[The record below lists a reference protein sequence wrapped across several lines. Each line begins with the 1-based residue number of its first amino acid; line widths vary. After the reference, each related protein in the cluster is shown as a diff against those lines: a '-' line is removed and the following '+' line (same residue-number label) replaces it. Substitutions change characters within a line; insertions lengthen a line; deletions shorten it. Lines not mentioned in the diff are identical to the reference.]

1 MPLLLSRQL
10 RDDRGN
16 VLATIPSSCRLFGAS
31 VGVARA
37 SRVEGTRG
45 EAGECVQIS
54 SKLSVPV
61 KQKSSKIYIVALIS
75 DIGAYS
81 EGVLVSFKCTPSRAV
96 VYTEEGDRFIA
107 RARSSRRAR
116 GYNGPLRPAR
126 A

>member
-1 MPLLLSRQL
+1 MF
-10 RDDRGN
+10 D
-16 VLATIPSSCRLFGAS
+16 AS

-37 SRVEGTRG
+37 SRFERTQG
-45 EAGECVQIS
+45 EAGKCVQIS

-61 KQKSSKIYIVALIS
+61 KQTSSKIYIVALIS

-96 VYTEEGDRFIA
+96 VYTEDSDRFIA

-116 GYNGPLRPAR
+116 GYNGPLSPAG